1 MTKVITEVTWALYLH
16 IKNSG
21 CVKAITDNSDFERR
35 YAYNFLRK
43 CSGKENFFFGMQTE
57 TTQQLESG
65 LVHAHTYAPNQQV
78 VLLHLEIPDEELY
91 KCAFY
96 DFADLIYQSGIE
108 PGEYP
113 ELQAEE
119 EQRIAGSILIDGTDD
134 DAIQV
139 VYDRIEASWIVDI
152 ERRGVRD
159 WINDDEEPY
168 PASEALLWANV
179 AADMRREGLL

>member
-16 IKNSG
+16 IKKSG
-21 CVKAITDNSDFERR
+21 CVEAITDNSDFERK

-43 CSGKENFFFGMQTE
+43 CSGKENFFFGMQAE
-57 TTQQLESG
+57 SDAQLKSG
-65 LVHAHTYAPNQQV
+65 LYHAHTYAPNQQV
-78 VLLHLEIPDEELY
+78 VLLHLEIPDSELY

-113 ELQAEE
+113 ELQAED
-119 EQRIAGSILIDGTDD
+119 EQRIVGSILTDGTDD

-159 WINDDEEPY
+159 WINDNEETFQ
-168 PASEALLWANV
+168 ASEALLWARV
-179 AADMRREGLL
+179 AADMRREGFL

>member
-1 MTKVITEVTWALYLH
+1 MTKVITEVTWSLYLH

-21 CVKAITDNSDFERR
+21 CVKAITDYSEFERR

-43 CSGKENFFFGMQTE
+43 CSGKANFFFGMQAE
-57 TTQQLESG
+57 TDAQLKSG
-65 LVHAHTYAPNQQV
+65 LVHAHTYAPNQPV
-78 VLLHLEIPDEELY
+78 VLLHLEIPDSELY

-96 DFADLIYQSGIE
+96 DFGDLIYQSGIE

-119 EQRIAGSILIDGTDD
+119 EYRIKNSILTDGTDD

-152 ERRGVRD
+152 ERRGIRD
-159 WINDDEEPY
+159 WLNENEDPF
-168 PASEALLWANV
+168 PATEALLWANV
-179 AADMRREGLL
+179 EADLRREGLL